1 MLKEYDPVKLVALLK
16 PARHFDGTEGVARAP
31 RIGDTGT
38 IVAISAQGD
47 AETYVVESVD
57 SDGHTLWL
65 ADFQREELD
74 QADETIRNNYYVPAK
89 PGITLYL
96 FGAILGA
103 VVAYLVATTWL
114 GLSPLWVAL
123 LFGALAA
130 LIGVFMLENI
140 GEAIVVT
147 IILCVLMVMVITVV
161 PGFAML
167 KSGFVPLACGLSVGK
182 LVVGIWKEVF
192 C

>member
-16 PARHFDGTEGVARAP
+16 SARHFDGTEGVARAP
-31 RIGDTGT
+31 RIGDTGI

-57 SDGHTLWL
+57 SDGNTLWL

-74 QADETIRNNYYVPAK
+74 QADESIRNNYHIPAN

-96 FGAILGA
+96 FGAFLGA
-103 VVAYLVATTWL
+103 VVSYLVATIWL

-130 LIGVFMLENI
+130 LIGVFMIENI
-140 GEAIVVT
+140 GEAIVLT
-147 IILCVLMVMVITVV
+147 IILCVLMVTVITVV

-167 KSGFVPLACGLSVGK
+167 KSGFVPFACGFSAGK

-192 C
+192 R